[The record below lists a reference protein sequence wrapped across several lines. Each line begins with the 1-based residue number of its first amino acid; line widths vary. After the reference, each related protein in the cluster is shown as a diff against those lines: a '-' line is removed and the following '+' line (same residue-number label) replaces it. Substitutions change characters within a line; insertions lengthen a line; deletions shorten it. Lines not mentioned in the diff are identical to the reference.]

1 MKAKANLQIF
11 ISLIRLKFKII
22 NSKTLIWTLWKIQRI
37 LSKNIEKTPYA
48 SNRQN
53 KNNLNKNTNNKLDF
67 LGIKKNKNILTIS
80 NNLIE
85 NSNFN
90 AAYENLQN
98 NDLNKITGKSIEN
111 LVTDYNCSI
120 DANLYPFNLISKN
133 FGRSNL
139 NYLNVDDKLVFQNN
153 FISKNELNSNKNKIS
168 NPEFSLK

>member
-1 MKAKANLQIF
+1 
-11 ISLIRLKFKII
+11 
-22 NSKTLIWTLWKIQRI
+22 
-37 LSKNIEKTPYA
+37 
-48 SNRQN
+48 
-53 KNNLNKNTNNKLDF
+53 LNKNANNKLDF

-139 NYLNVDDKLVFQNN
+139 NYLNVDDKIVFQNN